1 MEEEEDE
8 DTEHP
13 EELKDSTPQ
22 TLLRR
27 EPLSGECKKCKSGR
41 PRISET
47 QRLVDVRIRIL
58 ENSHTNVLSNTGK
71 CQKCF

>member
-22 TLLRR
+22 TLLRH
-27 EPLSGECKKCKSGR
+27 EPLSGECKKRKPGR
-41 PRISET
+41 PQISET

-58 ENSHTNVLSNTGK
+58 ENSHTNVLSNAGK
-71 CQKCF
+71 CQKYF

>member
-22 TLLRR
+22 SLLRR
-27 EPLSGECKKCKSGR
+27 EPLSGERKKRKPGR

-58 ENSHTNVLSNTGK
+58 ENSHTNVLSNAGK
-71 CQKCF
+71 CQEYF